1 MTSPATEHRTSA
13 SDDQGGPAALS
24 STPGQVAR
32 SRALQG
38 WRAFAFTVPYLFF
51 LVLFGIFPMLYALK
65 LAFTKTSGG
74 FAGFTNFTHTAKD
87 YRFVPAME
95 HVLVYTTV
103 WLSML
108 IVFVVMLALLLH
120 GRASRASSTFRFMY
134 YLPGA
139 LAGAASV
146 LVWLFMLDP
155 SVSPGSFFVH
165 HVLGAHHF
173 VESIAPGNL
182 PFIFAMIAFWT
193 GAGGWVVVLY
203 GALNTI
209 PTELEDAARIDGAG
223 PFTLA
228 LRLKLPL
235 IRKWIAYMVILSFA
249 TGTQLFVEPQLVNQ
263 ASLGMV
269 PDTWSSN
276 QLGYQFAFRYADFNA
291 AAAISVD
298 LLAIGLLAAALI
310 VTRTGLFRAED

>member
-1 MTSPATEHRTSA
+1 MSA
-13 SDDQGGPAALS
+13 SDGEEGSPAALS
-24 STPGQVAR
+24 SGPVQVAR
-32 SRALQG
+32 SRGLHG
-38 WRAFAFTVPYLFF
+38 WRAFAFLVPYLFF

-74 FAGFTNFTHTAKD
+74 FAGFRNFTDTAKD

-103 WLSML
+103 WLTLLM
-108 IVFVVMLALLLH
+108 VFVVMLALLLH

-173 VESIAPGNL
+173 VESIAP
-182 PFIFAMIAFWT
+182 
-193 GAGGWVVVLY
+193 
-203 GALNTI
+203 
-209 PTELEDAARIDGAG
+209 
-223 PFTLA
+223 
-228 LRLKLPL
+228 
-235 IRKWIAYMVILSFA
+235 
-249 TGTQLFVEPQLVNQ
+249 
-263 ASLGMV
+263 
-269 PDTWSSN
+269 
-276 QLGYQFAFRYADFNA
+276 
-291 AAAISVD
+291 
-298 LLAIGLLAAALI
+298 
-310 VTRTGLFRAED
+310 